1 MRFRAAITLVTF
13 FALCFTI
20 AVWGAP
26 ADVPLGSSTPPGAT
40 TQTITGKISTV
51 GDLAF
56 TLDIGRSDNPN
67 KLQFLIDETTKME
80 GKLTVGARATVEYR
94 SDGDKNIATRVVV
107 TPASG
112 LTSY

>member
-1 MRFRAAITLVTF
+1 MRFRAAVTLATF
-13 FALCFTI
+13 FAVCFTI
-20 AVWGAP
+20 AIWAAP
-26 ADVPLGSSTPPGAT
+26 AASLPTSSTLPGAT
-40 TQTITGKISTV
+40 TQTITGKIATV
-51 GDLAF
+51 GDAAF

-107 TPASG
+107 TPSSG
-112 LTSY
+112 LNN

>member
-1 MRFRAAITLVTF
+1 MRLRTAVTLATF

-20 AVWGAP
+20 AIWAAP
-26 ADVPLGSSTPPGAT
+26 ADLPLASSTTPGAT
-40 TQTITGKISTV
+40 TETITGKIATV
-51 GDLAF
+51 GDLEF

-112 LTSY
+112 LNRY